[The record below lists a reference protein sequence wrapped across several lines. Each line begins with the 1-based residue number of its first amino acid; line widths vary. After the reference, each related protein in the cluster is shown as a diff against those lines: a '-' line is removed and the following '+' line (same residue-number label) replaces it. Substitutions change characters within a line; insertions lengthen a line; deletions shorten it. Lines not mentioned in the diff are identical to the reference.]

1 MELYCWLAAQSST
14 SQIREWSIKISTDS
28 SQLAR
33 DLKVQPLK
41 FLFSKKWHTLHLSP
55 PLLMIGAVDYIMLLR
70 HKWKKLIKIA
80 TF

>member
-33 DLKVQPLK
+33 DLIPSSASQIP
-41 FLFSKKWHTLHLSP
+41 FLQEMTHPTSFP
-55 PLLMIGAVDYIMLLR
+55 
-70 HKWKKLIKIA
+70 A
-80 TF
+80 TFDDCCCWLYNVTQAQMKEAD